1 MNEIENFEELGAGD
15 LHYKAYVGPP
25 KKYDIVGAMQFNLLT
40 SFGLRDYHKLLDI
53 GCGSLRSGKILIP
66 FLRKGNYYG
75 VEPNKWLIE
84 DGIKYELGEEMISL
98 KSPSFSYSSEFE
110 FQTFNEQFDFIIA
123 QSIFSHASSDQ
134 IEKCLKE
141 VKTVMKQEGLF
152 LATFV
157 LGKNNYSGSEWV
169 YPGCVTYKHNYI
181 LEIVKE
187 QNLEAI
193 KTKWLHPNGQTWY
206 VIFHPS
212 NKKSINR
219 ILDNLFTVNKLKFS
233 ILDFLK
239 KEKK

>member
-15 LHYKAYVGPP
+15 SHYKAYVGPP
-25 KKYDIVGAMQFNLLT
+25 KKYDLMGAMQFNLLT

-53 GCGSLRSGKILIP
+53 GCGSLRAGKILIP

-84 DGIKYELGEEMISL
+84 DGIKYELGEEIISL
-98 KSPSFSYSSEFE
+98 KSPSFSNTSEFE
-110 FQTFNEQFDFIIA
+110 FQTFNEKFDFLIA

-141 VKTVMKQEGLF
+141 AKTVMKPEGLF

-169 YPGCVTYKHNYI
+169 YPACVTYKHNYI
-181 LEIVKE
+181 LKIVRE
-187 QNLEAI
+187 QNLDAI
-193 KTKWLHPNGQTWY
+193 KTKWLHPNGQTVY
-206 VIFHPS
+206 VIFHPT
-212 NKKSINR
+212 NKKSVTR
-219 ILDNLFTVNKLKFS
+219 ILNNLFTVNKLKFS
-233 ILDFLK
+233 IRDFLK
-239 KEKK
+239 K